1 MIRIEGVCMSE
12 KEIIEIVNP
21 QGEREDVQLVTYLIT
36 EDQLKQYIV
45 YTKGEV
51 VGTEG
56 DFVIYISRLFKDAE
70 GFKIQ
75 EISDDVEWNEVQQ
88 LLKRIANV

>member
-1 MIRIEGVCMSE
+1 MSE

-36 EDQLKQYIV
+36 EDKLKQYIV

-56 DFVIYISRLFKDAE
+56 DLVIYISRLFKDAE

>member
-1 MIRIEGVCMSE
+1 MSE

-36 EDQLKQYIV
+36 EDKLKQYIV

-88 LLKRIANV
+88 LHP

>member
-36 EDQLKQYIV
+36 EDKLKQYIV

-75 EISDDVEWNEVQQ
+75 EISDDVEWNDVQQ
-88 LLKRIANV
+88 LLKKIANV

>member
-36 EDQLKQYIV
+36 EDKLKQYIV

-88 LLKRIANV
+88 LLKRIGKV

>member
-1 MIRIEGVCMSE
+1 MIRIEGVCMGE

-36 EDQLKQYIV
+36 EDKLKQYIV

-75 EISDDVEWNEVQQ
+75 EISDDVEWNDVQQ

>member
-1 MIRIEGVCMSE
+1 MGE
-12 KEIIEIVNP
+12 KEIMEIVNP
-21 QGEREDVQLVTYLIT
+21 QGEREEVQLVTYLIS
-36 EDQLKQYIV
+36 DDRLKQYIV

-56 DFVIYISRLFKDAE
+56 DLVIYISRLFKDAE
-70 GFKIQ
+70 GFKVQ
-75 EISDDVEWNEVQQ
+75 EISDDVEWNDVQQ

>member
-36 EDQLKQYIV
+36 EDKLKQYIV

-51 VGTEG
+51 VCTEG

>member
-36 EDQLKQYIV
+36 EDKLKQYIV

-70 GFKIQ
+70 GLKIQ

>member
-1 MIRIEGVCMSE
+1 MIRIDGVFMIF

-36 EDQLKQYIV
+36 EDKLKQYIV

>member
-1 MIRIEGVCMSE
+1 MSE

-36 EDQLKQYIV
+36 EDKLKQYIV

-75 EISDDVEWNEVQQ
+75 EISDDVEWNDVQQ

>member
-1 MIRIEGVCMSE
+1 MIRIEGVFMSE

-36 EDQLKQYIV
+36 EDKLKQYIV